1 MSQSIQTKL
10 TPLHSFREAAS
21 NLVSIGVLAYN
32 EEEHIETLLKSLF
45 LQSWAASI
53 AEIIVIDNG
62 STDSTVSKVLALQE
76 DSPFEIRVFKSPA
89 NHVGLSRAMIIELAQ
104 SPFVAFIDADCKAP
118 RNWLET
124 LLTQFQ
130 KLKKVHGRLAGVCG
144 PNRLPQDT
152 EFHMML
158 NEVLSS
164 PLAHGYSPQAWIP
177 DEPVEAD
184 HLPTTNCLFVRS
196 KVLEVGNFSSALSR
210 VGEDLELGRRMRKGL
225 YTLILCP
232 EPVVENNCADDL
244 QSWSRRMFRFGRA
257 QKLVSKLVQV
267 KGLGPQLLLN
277 SGFILS
283 LIVLVFVL
291 AKPSLI
297 FLMMLYPM
305 IILAE
310 SGRLC
315 YKIKN
320 KQWFWKIAQLFFY
333 THANYIWGTMGSKD
347 FSGKLKNPKEL
358 WRRYLVAS
366 ARPTNSQVLPE
377 HKPNESLPQSP
388 SPQPPHSEPGPH
400 L

>member
-1 MSQSIQTKL
+1 MNSSIQTKL

-32 EEEHIETLLKSLF
+32 EEENIEGLLRSLF

-62 STDSTVSKVLALQE
+62 SSDATVSKVMAMQKE
-76 DSPFEIRVFKSPA
+76 SPFEIRVFKSPA
-89 NHVGLSRAMIIELAQ
+89 NHVGLSRAMIVELAQ

-118 RNWLET
+118 REWLET

-144 PNRLPQDT
+144 PNRLPKDT
-152 EFHMML
+152 DFHSML

-164 PLAHGYSPQAWIP
+164 PLGHGYSPQAWIP
-177 DEPVEAD
+177 PEAVEAD

-196 KVLEVGNFSSALSR
+196 KVLEVGNFSTALSR

-232 EPVVENNCADDL
+232 EPIVENNCANNLKD
-244 QSWSRRMFRFGRA
+244 WSQRMFRFGRA

-283 LIVLVFVL
+283 LIVLVLVL
-291 AKPSLI
+291 AKPGLISL
-297 FLMMLYPM
+297 MLAYP
-305 IILAE
+305 IAVLAE
-310 SGRLC
+310 TGRLC
-315 YKIKN
+315 YKNKN
-320 KQWFWKIAQLFFY
+320 KQWFWKIAQIFFY
-333 THANYIWGTMGSKD
+333 THAYYLWGTMGSKD

-366 ARPTNSQVLPE
+366 ANSSSLPSSPDR
-377 HKPNESLPQSP
+377 KPNELPPLSPSQSP
-388 SPQPPHSEPGPH
+388 QHSEPDRH